1 MVKYNR
7 AFRKTDR
14 HILDLAQDLVK
25 RGCRVP
31 TGLWIAMKYDGNRNL
46 VPFVRDLSQVTGIRK
61 KELVKM
67 ERDDLKL
74 IDYVIVKF

>member
-1 MVKYNR
+1 M
-7 AFRKTDR
+7 KTDR